1 MLYFKP
7 DFSTHPDSPF
17 ARDNENKLVRRNFWL
32 DLSDASLVMLFNNGI
47 GMNLTN
53 EEKKNHLIDI
63 KRDNLIDKVCIQE
76 ILPPED

>member
-7 DFSTHPDSPF
+7 NFSIHPDSPF
-17 ARDNENKLVRRNFWL
+17 ARDTENKLVRRSFWL
-32 DLSDASLVMLFNNGI
+32 DLSDASLILLFNNGI
-47 GMNLTN
+47 GMNLN
-53 EEKKNHLIDI
+53 KEEKKNHLIDI

>member
-7 DFSTHPDSPF
+7 NFSTHPDSPF
-17 ARDNENKLVRRNFWL
+17 ARNAENKLVRKSFWL
-32 DLSDASLVMLFNNGI
+32 DLSDDSLVLLFNNGI

-63 KRDNLIDKVCIQE
+63 KRDNLIDRVCIQE

>member
-7 DFSTHPDSPF
+7 DFSIHPDSPF
-17 ARDNENKLVRRNFWL
+17 ARDTENKLVRRNFWL
-32 DLSDASLVMLFNNGI
+32 DLSDASLVMLFNYGI
-47 GMNLTN
+47 GMSLTK

-63 KRDNLIDKVCIQE
+63 KRDNLIDRVCIQE

>member
-7 DFSTHPDSPF
+7 NFSIHPDSPF
-17 ARDNENKLVRRNFWL
+17 ARDTENKLVRRSFWL
-32 DLSDASLVMLFNNGI
+32 DLSDASLILLFNNGI